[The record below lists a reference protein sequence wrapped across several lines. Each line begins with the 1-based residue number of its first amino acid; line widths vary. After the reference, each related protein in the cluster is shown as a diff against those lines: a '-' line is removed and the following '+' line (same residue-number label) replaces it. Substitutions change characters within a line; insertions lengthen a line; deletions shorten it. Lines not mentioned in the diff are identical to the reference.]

1 MDKIKGLIVT
11 EFVSRHV
18 QVPIQSIVQERKKQ
32 WERNKDK
39 ERKFMGILLTHKV
52 LSSNTDNH

>member
-32 WERNKDK
+32 
-39 ERKFMGILLTHKV
+39 
-52 LSSNTDNH
+52 